1 MQKTAIKIQIKKH
14 IASINSNIK
23 NTTSFAKHCVKTTH
37 LLKSEQHEGLPL

>member
-23 NTTSFAKHCVKTTH
+23 NTTSFAKHCCQNYTFAEIRTT
-37 LLKSEQHEGLPL
+37 